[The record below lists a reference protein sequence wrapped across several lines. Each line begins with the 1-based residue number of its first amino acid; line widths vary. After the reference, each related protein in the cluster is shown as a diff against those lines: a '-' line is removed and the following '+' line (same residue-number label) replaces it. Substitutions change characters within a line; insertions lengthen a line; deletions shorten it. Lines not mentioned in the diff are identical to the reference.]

1 MSIPFLFLANF
12 TCPTVNSTSNSAFKQ
27 IEGKCYFIEIFG
39 CPDRDG
45 CTYEEVE
52 NICKTVF
59 GPGIPGKIFEPT
71 TLNINNAV
79 LTAAKEALGSWYFW
93 IGVSVEDLTYKSNG
107 KPVSINPIPW
117 GSDEPSKTSNLYCIR
132 ANYFTLMWYSD
143 KHCLNDL
150 NTFTICE
157 TNL

>member
-1 MSIPFLFLANF
+1 MIIPFLFLANF
-12 TCPTVNSTSNSAFKQ
+12 TCPTGNSTSNSAFKQ

-117 GSDEPSKTSNLYCIR
+117 ESGQRSKSSNSLCMVAASDTMKWHSNFYC
-132 ANYFTLMWYSD
+132 NVYQVS
-143 KHCLNDL
+143 
-150 NTFTICE
+150 TICE